1 MLRSSSLIYIFSIIW
16 VFLLYIIYIIMS
28 QKLTESENL
37 FRIQTYLEESIR
49 ILDQQLNS
57 ARTKLENVNIKIK
70 RIQ

>member
-1 MLRSSSLIYIFSIIW
+1 
-16 VFLLYIIYIIMS
+16 MS

-37 FRIQTYLEESIR
+37 FRIHTYLEESIR

-70 RIQ
+70 LVV